1 MVTALPE
8 FEEPQAVSD
17 DIAALRKLSSA
28 VIRDA
33 FRRIDRAKYA
43 ERLVRHGSRSQGFS
57 EILTRAWS
65 DLRCLDR
72 DRDWFRSA
80 GFAFWVS
87 VLDLDPASIEAIPEA
102 YEACSRPVARSL
114 RALLER
120 VDTAGAAR
128 REASADLPRGDG
140 G

>member
-8 FEEPQAVSD
+8 FEEPRAVSD

-43 ERLVRHGSRSQGFS
+43 EQLVRRGSRSHGFS
-57 EILTRAWS
+57 EILTRAWG
-65 DLRCLDR
+65 DLRCLER
-72 DRDWFRSA
+72 DRVWFRSPA
-80 GFAFWVS
+80 FAFWVGI
-87 VLDLDPASIEAIPEA
+87 LDLDPGSLEAIPEA
-102 YEACSRPVARSL
+102 HASRAQPVVASL

-120 VDTAGAAR
+120 VDPAGASR
-128 REASADLPRGDG
+128 REGAA
-140 G
+140 